1 MIHDLHAALLP
12 KMRERKSQA
21 ILAPVRKAKRFSVD
35 TRARKFLIC
44 YLVGKNTKASLF
56 LSQHVSKVQATSRHV
71 RLAMAHGSDRL

>member
-35 TRARKFLIC
+35 TRARKFLINMC
-44 YLVGKNTKASLF
+44 PR
-56 LSQHVSKVQATSRHV
+56 SKLPVVMFDLQWPTAAIDCEWRQIKC
-71 RLAMAHGSDRL
+71 